1 MGDEECRYQQ
11 LNRNRVD
18 GEMNGGM
25 KERSD
30 EGKKGR
36 RVRKGHNVIPHNTT
50 TMRSYYHVNDTP
62 HYCAYLHRGYQQRD
76 AEL

>member
-11 LNRNRVD
+11 LNRSRVD

-50 TMRSYYHVNDTP
+50 TMHS
-62 HYCAYLHRGYQQRD
+62 
-76 AEL
+76 

>member
-30 EGKKGR
+30 EGKKGKKR
-36 RVRKGHNVIPHNTT
+36 TQCNTT
-50 TMRSYYHVNDTP
+50 QHNNNAFLLSY
-62 HYCAYLHRGYQQRD
+62 
-76 AEL
+76 